1 MPAVPAEATI
11 EGDRLTV
18 TFERQI
24 GEYADHTTVRAHVGV
39 TLAPAAED
47 ESVVEY
53 QERVAK
59 AIAGLALPLKEAVYT
74 ELGIEYEFDGDG
86 YVHEHVKPV
95 TQRVTP
101 SAPSAPQAP
110 SGAPVRSNS
119 KVKVMEK
126 DAPTAAEGKKYG
138 RIDPA
143 TAKPWVDPAAIAAAE
158 AGGADTLWTG
168 VTNGRRWYRFN
179 DELWNKPQDE
189 APATPADDEPF

>member
-53 QERVAK
+53 QDRVAK
-59 AIAGLALPLKEAVYT
+59 AIAGLALPLKEAVYN

-86 YVHEHVKPV
+86 IVHEHVKPV

-101 SAPSAPQAP
+101 SAPQAP
-110 SGAPVRSNS
+110 ASAPVRSNS
-119 KVKVMEK
+119 GVKVMEK
-126 DAPTAAEGKKYG
+126 DSPTAAPGKSYG

-143 TAKPWVDPAAIAAAE
+143 SAKPWVDPAAIAAAE

-179 DELWNKPQDE
+179 DALWNKPQVEAEAQTAATSDE
-189 APATPADDEPF
+189 EPF